1 MSKTKIEPGKL
12 AIKNVYCNDK
22 RDKSD
27 IFKEERQL
35 ELEEMRKSFAE
46 KRDSNIWENKVETLS
61 VKQVEVRP
69 RSKSEFRSKMS
80 DDSWMKE
87 NSVCTSKE
95 DTTFFLEIFHVT
107 ETSVQRQT
115 SAQNTK
121 KHHCADD

>member
-1 MSKTKIEPGKL
+1 MSKTKIKPGKL

-95 DTTFFLEIFHVT
+95 DKTGLVAELDNV
-107 ETSVQRQT
+107 RQ
-115 SAQNTK
+115 ARQMYVGDP
-121 KHHCADD
+121 ADDRYKLKF